1 MTALCIAA
9 HDDAPGTGFQTA
21 QADELALS
29 GKELHPCNSGPQ
41 NAATEVK

>member
-9 HDDAPGTGFQTA
+9 HDDGSGTGFQTA
-21 QADELALS
+21 QAGELAQG

-41 NAATEVK
+41 NAAMEAK